1 MSRQRTHPKQSKVMS
16 GLQAQLERVSK
27 FQDTIDPAASLA
39 TYARVLRLL
48 DAHLDELRAEV
59 GLSASPQVLAGI
71 RTRAVKKK
79 YATMPVPSER
89 VFTYWDKPL
98 DTAPPLVQA
107 CIAQL
112 RRVHPTLQVLDGAS
126 VRELIEIPDRIA
138 TLLEKDRPAHF
149 SDYVRTRVLDEHG
162 GIWVDATAWVQR
174 NLHDDLQRTY
184 LRAGTIF
191 PRWTGRAIANWF
203 IASQPG
209 TPIIALQR
217 RALDLWWQ
225 NNDDLPDYFLYHRI
239 FEVIQ
244 AIVPEARAQWR
255 AAPLLSSAEAH
266 LLQLE
271 MMQPWRPDPL
281 RSMLSHSPLQKLSYK
296 YDTVPAG
303 SVLEHLIAGDGAQLG
318 QAGLSETS

>member
-1 MSRQRTHPKQSKVMS
+1 MR
-16 GLQAQLERVSK
+16 GLQAQFERISK
-27 FQDTIDPAASLA
+27 FEDTIDPVAAFTTA
-39 TYARVLRLL
+39 QRVFELL
-48 DAHLDELRAEV
+48 DGNLEEFRTSAGLPERA
-59 GLSASPQVLAGI
+59 PWFAGW
-71 RTRAVKKK
+71 RTGAVTRRF
-79 YATMPVPSER
+79 AEMPIPSSR

-98 DTAPPLVQA
+98 DSAPPLVQA

-126 VRELIEIPDRIA
+126 ARELIEIPDRVA

-149 SDYVRTRVLDEHG
+149 SDYVRTRVLEEHG
-162 GIWVDATAWVQR
+162 GIWVDATAWVHR

-191 PRWTGRAIANWF
+191 PRWMGRAIANWI
-203 IASQPG
+203 IASQPH
-209 TPIIALQR
+209 TPLLALQR
-217 RALDLWWQ
+217 RALDAWWE

-266 LLQLE
+266 LPQLE

-318 QAGLSETS
+318 QSGLSQTS